1 MTPEECA
8 KLIRDITYKPNW
20 VITEPHRSLYHDALE
35 IRFSSK
41 VPDATGRSG
50 RPIQVMS
57 VLRVDNLEF
66 ESTHTMLLR
75 IREAIRTHEEHEMDE
90 WLKYKD
96 KCVTDP
102 HPEKFT

>member
-1 MTPEECA
+1 
-8 KLIRDITYKPNW
+8 
-20 VITEPHRSLYHDALE
+20 
-35 IRFSSK
+35 
-41 VPDATGRSG
+41 
-50 RPIQVMS
+50 
-57 VLRVDNLEF
+57 
-66 ESTHTMLLR
+66 MLLR